1 MFQTIGRYESKFY
14 KKNHN
19 PADVRYPKTIKD
31 AWANQKELLVA
42 RDWRIYQ
49 EVCSKIHKMSTK
61 QSSAHKES

>member
-31 AWANQKELLVA
+31 A
-42 RDWRIYQ
+42 
-49 EVCSKIHKMSTK
+49 
-61 QSSAHKES
+61 